1 MNIINLKKMK
11 RNKTIPQNDINNID
25 DDEIIDNIDEFGTI
39 EELDNENYDSLKE
52 NSSKKILQKIRKK
65 AKELRRTNPKM
76 AFSLTNQGSYHSNK
90 DSKDTTRFSKDK
102 NSLKIQIKQQKI
114 KSPIRKIVIYD
125 TNNNNI
131 NYYST
136 SKKSIFSKISEN
148 LYNSNRDNI
157 SKKLLDS
164 KKNDEDNY
172 NQLTMDKYLD
182 IKSENNNNYSNKAIL
197 HKNIK
202 PNLILNKHEK
212 NLRENNHNNHSRNN
226 IEIIYGSKKLK
237 KPKMRTP
244 KEFLEDQKIFD
255 KKHKIHIDNII
266 KQQDQKLF
274 QVMKD
279 KPCISNDSRRIAN
292 NMKNNENKNIFLKLY
307 KDFST
312 REKKKEEMRRKTF
325 KEYSFE
331 YCNSKI
337 LSKKIIK
344 QNSERLYKEYLKKNN
359 LKNENKIKQ
368 IYYFKSMA
376 VTKFVN
382 KSSNNILYSKF
393 LKKYKNI
400 LNSIFNKTI
409 EDNFEIYFQDYL
421 TIINELGIINK
432 NYKLLFKNE
441 EEKNKSNMCKNIE
454 NQKFSSLWKN
464 KNIISEIFNI
474 KEDKKNN
481 DETRYKNDIEYK
493 LIKDSWKLITKSK
506 EFNQQILGYSERLLF
521 FLFSVLGIYDGSLN
535 NSFIRNECSFLLE
548 KNIKDNIDNNNNSLF
563 IDEKLSKHIYKTFYK
578 FRKSI
583 YGNLNYKKI
592 ENNKS
597 KINHPINNNKRYNKN
612 NTINYKRNNLYKNKS
627 NNQNENM
634 LIYKHINN
642 FKNKNILRNEINNN
656 YYSNTEVPQD
666 DKTIGKKYKGEI
678 NNSSEYKIQNDTKKI
693 FNKTCEGGNRTVQIY
708 PLKKVKYIFQ
718 IKVGDQKKKLILYDV
733 DNRREKIEE
742 FCDLYKLKDFEKE
755 QIIKI
760 IGKKIGKL

>member
-1 MNIINLKKMK
+1 MNIINLKNMK

-25 DDEIIDNIDEFGTI
+25 NDEIIDNIDEFGTI
-39 EELDNENYDSLKE
+39 EELDNENYDSLKK
-52 NSSKKILQKIRKK
+52 NSPKKILQKIRKK
-65 AKELRRTNPKM
+65 EKEIRRTNPKM
-76 AFSLTNQGSYHSNK
+76 ASSLTNQGSYHSNK

-102 NSLKIQIKQQKI
+102 NRFKIQIKQQKI
-114 KSPIRKIVIYD
+114 KSPIRKIVLYD
-125 TNNNNI
+125 TNNNI
-131 NYYST
+131 KYYSK

-172 NQLTMDKYLD
+172 KQLTVDKYLD
-182 IKSENNNNYSNKAIL
+182 IKPENNNYYSNKAIL

-212 NLRENNHNNHSRNN
+212 NLRENNNNNHTQNN

-237 KPKMRTP
+237 NPKMRTP

-255 KKHKIHIDNII
+255 KKHKIHIDSII

-279 KPCISNDSRRIAN
+279 KPWISTDSRRIAN
-292 NMKNNENKNIFLKLY
+292 NMKSNENKNIFLKLY
-307 KDFST
+307 KDFSI
-312 REKKKEEMRRKTF
+312 REEKKEEMRRKTF

-331 YCNSKI
+331 YYNSKI

-359 LKNENKIKQ
+359 LKKENKIKQ
-368 IYYFKSMA
+368 IYYYKSMA
-376 VTKFVN
+376 ITKFVN
-382 KSSNNILYSKF
+382 KNSNNILYSKF
-393 LKKYKNI
+393 LNKYKNI

-409 EDNFEIYFQDYL
+409 EDYFEIYFQDYL

-441 EEKNKSNMCKNIE
+441 EEKNKLNMYKNIE
-454 NQKFSSLWKN
+454 NQNFSSLWKN
-464 KNIISEIFNI
+464 KNIISDVFNI

-481 DETRYKNDIEYK
+481 DEIRYKNDIVYK
-493 LIKDSWKLITKSK
+493 LIKESWKLITKSK
-506 EFNQQILGYSERLLF
+506 EFNQQILSYSERLLF

-548 KNIKDNIDNNNNSLF
+548 KNIKDNNDNNNNNSLF
-563 IDEKLSKHIYKTFYK
+563 INEKLSKHIYKTFYK

-597 KINHPINNNKRYNKN
+597 KISYPIKNNKRYNIN
-612 NTINYKRNNLYKNKS
+612 NTMNYKCNNLYKNKF

-642 FKNKNILRNEINNN
+642 FKNKNILMNEINNN

-666 DKTIGKKYKGEI
+666 DKIIEKRYKDKI

-718 IKVGDQKKKLILYDV
+718 IKVGDEKKKLILYDV

-742 FCDLYKLKDFEKE
+742 FCGLYKLKDFEKE
-755 QIIKI
+755 QIIEI